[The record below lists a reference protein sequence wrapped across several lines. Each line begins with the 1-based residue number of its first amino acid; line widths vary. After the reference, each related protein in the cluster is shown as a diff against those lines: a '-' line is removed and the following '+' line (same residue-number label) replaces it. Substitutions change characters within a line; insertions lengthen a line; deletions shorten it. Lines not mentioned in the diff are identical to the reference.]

1 MPNSSYAYRIVNV
14 DKYLDYNH
22 WIQIT
27 NDTLS
32 SKEEMQIFK
41 KIESLTQNNQ
51 VGFTE
56 IEDDLDTVNDIE
68 EEIFVE
74 YSDLS
79 IIMISSLTLRWWMC

>member
-1 MPNSSYAYRIVNV
+1 M

-79 IIMISSLTLRWWMC
+79 IIMISSLTLR

>member
-1 MPNSSYAYRIVNV
+1 M

-22 WIQIT
+22 WIQIA

-41 KIESLTQNNQ
+41 KIESSTQNNQ

-79 IIMISSLTLRWWMC
+79 IIMISSLTLR